1 MDDTTAPPQEDP
13 AQTAPDDGG
22 TSFEVDEAD
31 PLTPTKLDYERQSNL
46 VPLLQAMGEEGEEF
60 LKDVGDMV
68 VRHKEIDW
76 KSSEDFRQ
84 RRARQIE
91 LFAGILPPRPEGQ
104 ENIAQI
110 HLPII
115 GQAVL
120 LLHATIHGQLFPPGG
135 AICGGAPTTPMSND
149 RAKRLGLHMNWQIT
163 QKIPEYIPAH
173 DRGGMQFL
181 IYGNA
186 FSKWYYRDSKERPCF
201 TMIQADDLILPYGA
215 QSVDPNMSD
224 VVRITQR
231 MRYYRH
237 ELEAEQDA
245 GYYVNVEELYEK
257 DGEKVTDST
266 PSRSAGNG
274 SVSDT
279 NRGPM
284 ADTMDKVQGQKE
296 PGSDDGDNERPRI
309 ILEQHRW
316 LKLPGENRERPVIAT
331 VDELTRKL
339 LFLGIREDEDPRDRA
354 RFNRE
359 QAAADAAME
368 AQLAMHAQAMDQ
380 HQETVRQLTAPS
392 VVPHPETGEPVT
404 VPSEVPPEALP
415 EAPQPPEPPP
425 GPKPVKM
432 VPIDWF
438 TKYDCIPNAEGIYAY
453 GIGYLLEGANITAD
467 TMMSQ
472 IVAAMTLSLFPTY
485 LYSRQARM
493 GRGDLSLKLGG
504 GVQVDLPPE
513 QMQNAFFQ
521 LQFPPPN
528 PNAIKIVESQ
538 QAQVQDFVGASE
550 ILSGEVG
557 GSNETA
563 TTTEI
568 RMSAA
573 RQNLAV
579 MGIRYNR
586 ARAAELKLLA
596 RINSRTLDPVEYF
609 AVATPEVPM
618 VPPPPPPPAPGMP
631 PLPPP
636 PPPDPI
642 KMEKVA
648 RDEYLEDFQITFT
661 CDPNMASR
669 PQLVGEAQKA
679 LQAAMSV
686 PPGILDPMAQ
696 AMTIRL
702 AYVGLLRAMGREDMA
717 KVIEGSP
724 PPNPM
729 QLMAAQQQHGGG
741 GPPGQKP
748 GPNGPPQPGKG
759 PPNGQ
764 GNVPKP
770 PAGPAPPMGPGPNN
784 GPPSAPPQ

>member
-1 MDDTTAPPQEDP
+1 MDAPTATPPDDTATAPPDDEGTTFP
-13 AQTAPDDGG
+13 AD
-22 TSFEVDEAD
+22 DEAD
-31 PLTPTKLDYERQSNL
+31 KSPVALDYERQANL
-46 VPLLQAMGEEGEEF
+46 VPLLKQLGEEGEEF
-60 LKDVGDMV
+60 LKKTGDMV

-76 KSSEDFRQ
+76 KSSEEFR
-84 RRARQIE
+84 RRQARQIE

-120 LLHATIHGQLFPPGG
+120 LLHATIHGQLFPPGA
-135 AICGGAPTTPMSND
+135 AICGGAPTTPDSED
-149 RAKRLGLHMNWQIT
+149 RATRLGLHLNWQIT
-163 QKIPEYIPAH
+163 QKIPEYIPSH

-186 FSKWYYRDSKERPCF
+186 FSKWYYKGSEKRPCF
-201 TMIQADDLILPYGA
+201 TMVQAGDLILPYGA
-215 QSVDPNMSD
+215 QSVDPNMAD
-224 VVRITQR
+224 VQRITQR
-231 MRYYRH
+231 MHRYRH

-245 GYYVNVEELYEK
+245 GYYADVNELYE
-257 DGEKVTDST
+257 DAEGNALPATDSA
-266 PSRSAGNG
+266 RSAGN
-274 SVSDT
+274 SPASDS
-279 NRGPM
+279 NRGSM
-284 ADTMDKVQGQKE
+284 ADTMDKVQGQSE
-296 PGSDDGDNERPRI
+296 PIGGDNDDERPRI
-309 ILEQHRW
+309 VLEQHRW
-316 LKLPGENRERPVIAT
+316 LKLPGENRERPVIVT
-331 VDELTRKL
+331 VDETTHKI
-339 LFLGIREDEDPRDRA
+339 LFLGIREDEDSRDRA

-359 QAAADAAME
+359 QAANDAQME
-368 AQLAMHAQAMDQ
+368 SMLAMHAQALDQ
-380 HQETVRQLTAPS
+380 HGEQVRQLTAPS
-392 VVPHPETGEPVT
+392 VVPHPETGEPIT
-404 VPSEVPPEALP
+404 VPSDVPPESL
-415 EAPQPPEPPP
+415 PQPPPAPEPPP
-425 GPKPVKM
+425 PPEPVRM
-432 VPIDWF
+432 VPINWF
-438 TKYDCIPNAEGIYAY
+438 TKYGCIPNSEGIYDY

-493 GRGDLSLKLGG
+493 GRGDMSLKLGG

-513 QMQNAFFQ
+513 QMQAAFFQ

-550 ILSGEVG
+550 ILAGEVG

-586 ARAAELKLLA
+586 SRSAELKLLA
-596 RINSRTLDPVEYF
+596 RINSRTLDPIEYF
-609 AVATPEVPM
+609 AVATPSVPLT
-618 VPPPPPPPAPGMP
+618 PPPPMPGM
-631 PLPPP
+631 PPP

-661 CDPNMASR
+661 CDPGMASR
-669 PQLVGEAQKA
+669 PQQVSDAQKA
-679 LQAAMSV
+679 LQAAMAV
-686 PPGILDPMAQ
+686 PPGIIDPMAQ
-696 AMTIRL
+696 AMAIRM
-702 AYVGLLRAMGREDMA
+702 AYVSILRAMGREDMA
-717 KVIEGSP
+717 KVIEQSP

-729 QLMAAQQQHGGG
+729 ALMAGAG

-748 GPNGPPQPGKG
+748 NGPPPGKG
-759 PPNGQ
+759 PPNGHPP
-764 GNVPKP
+764 GNAP
-770 PAGPAPPMGPGPNN
+770 PRNAGGPAPGMGPGPGN
-784 GPPSAPPQ
+784 PSAPPSPQ